1 VCVSLKS
8 GYWTPDSPFA
18 GGLYRNA
25 KETTINTWAEH
36 DQGHSAGRRSIKGKP
51 GTSRKCLQD
60 FRQGIFMLG
69 VSSPFQQMFPQSI
82 IQFKFIDCAVGG
94 KEIL

>member
-1 VCVSLKS
+1 
-8 GYWTPDSPFA
+8 
-18 GGLYRNA
+18 
-25 KETTINTWAEH
+25 
-36 DQGHSAGRRSIKGKP
+36 
-51 GTSRKCLQD
+51 
-60 FRQGIFMLG
+60 MLG